1 MPNIFSGFVTKTGV
15 MRKTITVTVHRKFE
29 HPKLLKTMH
38 RTTKILVHDEQE
50 TARIGDSV
58 TILHGR
64 AFSKRKHYNL
74 QSIDRRAHVVGQ
86 ADAPAVEAVETA
98 TATPAQQ

>member
-50 TARIGDSV
+50 STLFAMVMGGEGGKI
-58 TILHGR
+58 I
-64 AFSKRKHYNL
+64 F
-74 QSIDRRAHVVGQ
+74 I
-86 ADAPAVEAVETA
+86 A
-98 TATPAQQ
+98 TAC